1 MPRESLLFVKSA
13 CECLKWRISKCVRS
27 LSLYLSEQGLENV
40 PWNSETAEKHD
51 TWFEV
56 PYRGVRFLRGERAQI
71 LGKAVMAT
79 MVDNNGT
86 ATAAALGAA
95 SSDGATTSSTA
106 TSPPPSEPK
115 SEQVKRVSL
124 TYFSLMDIP
133 PLFPLSHSQRAI
145 ICMLIDM
152 LNWYVKN
159 KLSAGSV
166 VPR

>member
-1 MPRESLLFVKSA
+1 
-13 CECLKWRISKCVRS
+13 
-27 LSLYLSEQGLENV
+27 
-40 PWNSETAEKHD
+40 
-51 TWFEV
+51 
-56 PYRGVRFLRGERAQI
+56 
-71 LGKAVMAT
+71 MAT

-152 LNWYVKN
+152 LN
-159 KLSAGSV
+159 
-166 VPR
+166 